1 MLCHNNCTP
10 KDPFKG
16 FRLVARNLL
25 NMYQTNRPFRGVSIV
40 SCPPTIAWLP
50 VSLHKRPIRG
60 VSIGARNIY
69 DNKRPIRGVSIVC
82 YLPLFVTKRDNNCSS
97 KVTLHKRPRRGFL
110 MFVKKIY
117 MEQQTHQRVFPCFV
131 PTYPC
136 TKSSV
141 FCPSRSTPPPRRTR
155 TQGRPS

>member
-69 DNKRPIRGVSIVC
+69 GNKRPIRGVSIVC

-110 MFVKKIY
+110 VFVKKTY
-117 MEQQTHQRVFPCFV
+117 GTTDPSEGVPLFSTHLPLYQKQRILPL
-131 PTYPC
+131 PIN
-136 TKSSV
+136 S
-141 FCPSRSTPPPRRTR
+141 PP
-155 TQGRPS
+155 